1 MPYRLP
7 RLAIALALASLA
19 ACSPVDES
27 SPQAAPAVEATS
39 APDPQ
44 RSPVETLTGEY
55 RVAGINGA
63 PVDAPF
69 GLALSI
75 TQNRIVF
82 DGLCG
87 GYAWDYRLDGANL
100 TTRQT
105 VSPDPACLATAR
117 IHHLVFDLAK
127 AVDAATRAGRS
138 PSNGIELS
146 GSGQSVTLYS
156 Q

>member
-1 MPYRLP
+1 MQNRLSF
-7 RLAIALALASLA
+7 LAIATLAS
-19 ACSPVDES
+19 CSPVAETATQPS
-27 SPQAAPAVEATS
+27 PAVESSA

-44 RSPVETLTGEY
+44 LSPVERLTGEY

-63 PVDAPF
+63 PVDAPV

-75 TQNRIVF
+75 TESRIVF
-82 DGLCG
+82 DGPCG
-87 GYAWDYRLDGANL
+87 GYAWDYRLDAANL
-100 TTRQT
+100 ATSRT

-127 AVDAATRAGRS
+127 AIDAATRAGRS

-146 GSGQSVTLYS
+146 GSGQSVMLYS

>member
-7 RLAIALALASLA
+7 LLAITLALASLA
-19 ACSPVDES
+19 ACSPADETA
-27 SPQAAPAVEATS
+27 PQPSAAVEATA
-39 APDPQ
+39 APELQ
-44 RSPVETLTGEY
+44 LSPVETLTGEY
-55 RVAGINGA
+55 RVAGVNGA
-63 PVDAPF
+63 PIDAPF

-75 TQNRIVF
+75 TESRIVF
-82 DGLCG
+82 DGPCG

-100 TTRQT
+100 APNRA

-117 IHHLVFDLAK
+117 IHHLVFDLAT
-127 AVDAATRAGRS
+127 AIDAATRAGRS